1 MQMREGLIVSGTVHG
16 LFVLWALVGAWLQP
30 SPPEVPFAV
39 TEVSVMTNAEFD
51 ALVSDAPSAQAP
63 TPPAPVS
70 PTFETPE
77 ITTPQIEITPRPV
90 TPTPQPAPE
99 APPPPD
105 VAILTPPPRTEVQ
118 PETPQAPEPPAP
130 PPSDPD
136 APISD
141 APPTPRAAPR
151 VAPTPAPPSLA
162 ETAPVVEAAPTP
174 SEQSD
179 APPEEA
185 APEPVAPPEATTR
198 IVTEADIPSRAPEVS
213 LRPQRKPS
221 RPVAV
226 AETPVV
232 EAPVDEAPLEEAEQ
246 APTPEPDTS
255 SGIAGAI
262 AELQQSPA
270 AAPSGP
276 PLSGGERDGFRV
288 AVQTCWNVDPGAVW
302 AQTAVTIAFAL
313 NPDGTPVASSLRMAG
328 FQGGSEATARQ
339 AFEAGRR
346 AILRCGARGFDL
358 PQEKYDH
365 WQEVEMT
372 FDPSSMRIR

>member
-16 LFVLWALVGAWLQP
+16 LIILWALVGAWLQP
-30 SPPEVPFAV
+30 TPPEEPFAV

-51 ALVSDAPSAQAP
+51 ALVSDAHAAEVPMPSAPIAP
-63 TPPAPVS
+63 PP
-70 PTFETPE
+70 ETSD
-77 ITTPQIEITPRPV
+77 IATPQVETTPRPEA
-90 TPTPQPAPE
+90 PTPQPAPE
-99 APPPPD
+99 APSPPQ

-118 PETPQAPEPPAP
+118 PEAPQAPEPPAP

-162 ETAPVVEAAPTP
+162 EIAPVVEAAPTP
-174 SEQSD
+174 SEATD

-185 APEPVAPPEATTR
+185 APDPVAPPEATTR

-226 AETPVV
+226 AEAPVV
-232 EAPVDEAPLEEAEQ
+232 EEPVVE
-246 APTPEPDTS
+246 PTPDPAPEPEADTS

-262 AELQQSPA
+262 SELQQTVA

-276 PLSGGERDGFRV
+276 PLSSGERDGFRV
-288 AVQTCWNVDPGAVW
+288 AVQSCWNVDPGAVW

-339 AFEAGRR
+339 AYEAGRR